1 MLAWPLST
9 MALRHRPGHQSLPQ
23 RRQHYTDFVAAALA
37 ESMRQ
42 AAALGGRVLLWQ
54 PGTQHGAM
62 DGDCGDIW
70 L

>member
-1 MLAWPLST
+1 

-54 PGTQHGAM
+54 PGTQQELWAVIAGISGF
-62 DGDCGDIW
+62 DE
-70 L
+70 